1 MNFIEKIKEYVFYNL
16 PSYFKSKEKTLRNIT
31 KITEYLAEDTEK
43 ANIDFNIQTAT
54 GTSLD
59 LYGALLP
66 IKRKDGENDETYR
79 ASIKFEMSLRSPTI
93 TQEQVIGKIKML
105 FDCEKIYVYPQNNN
119 IVLIYI
125 KYKIKP
131 YNIDYIKTI
140 LPAGVNFVFKTLE
153 GDYIKI
159 YNKEGKKTFV
169 EPIKTENNLLLTD
182 ENGVPIC
189 ADFFEQ
195 VEIF

>member
-1 MNFIEKIKEYVFYNL
+1 MDFIEKIKEYVFYNL
-16 PSYFKSKEKTLRNIT
+16 PSYFKSKKKTVKNTT
-31 KITEYLAEDTEK
+31 KITEYLAEDVKK

-54 GTSLD
+54 GISLD

-66 IKRKDGENDETYR
+66 IRRKDGENDETYR
-79 ASIKFEMSLRSPTI
+79 ASIKFEMSLRTPTL
-93 TQEQVIGKIKML
+93 TQEQVENKIKML

-119 IVLIYI
+119 IILIYI
-125 KYKIKP
+125 KFKTKH
-131 YNIDYIKTI
+131 YNLKSIQRI
-140 LPAGVNFVFKTLE
+140 LPAGINFVFKSLE
-153 GDYIKI
+153 GDYIEI
-159 YNKEGKKTFV
+159 YDKQNKKSFG

-195 VEIF
+195 VEVF